1 MIPIPKNT
9 TEVLQVTKQKR
20 LILDLVES
28 SHEHPTAEEI
38 FFRARQQMPSI
49 ALGTVYRNL
58 NALVEDGMVRRI
70 TIPGEADRF
79 DNTHRHHDHMICS
92 CCGAIKDVYICGIEE
107 AIKKATGD
115 EVSFYELNAYY
126 VCEKCKGITAATA
139 I

>member
-1 MIPIPKNT
+1 M
-9 TEVLQVTKQKR
+9 TKQKR

-38 FFRARQQMPSI
+38 FFRARQQMSSI

-58 NALVEDGMVRRI
+58 NSLVENGMVRRI
-70 TIPGEADRF
+70 TIPGEPDRF
-79 DNTHRHHDHMICS
+79 DNTRSYHDHMICS

-107 AIKKATGD
+107 AIKSATGD
-115 EVSFYELNAYY
+115 EISSYELNAYY
-126 VCEKCKGITAATA
+126 LCEKCKKVSAVTA